1 MAGRRT
7 WRTRATVLSRTKL
20 SEQDL
25 ILTLLSED
33 GCEVRAVAKGA
44 RKPSGKL
51 AGRVELFCEIDVL
64 LARGRNLDIVSEASL
79 LDARLFLR
87 RDPEYLSAAETICE
101 IARLT
106 CFADTP
112 DSYLYPIL
120 TRALAALGGAGDAA
134 HVMLVVSA
142 YAFKVLAHAG
152 WYPELSG
159 CVMCGDEQTELFS
172 PESGGVLCTS
182 CGQEIE
188 GAFSV
193 SDNEIQWL
201 QGLIKLTFDDL
212 LRAEIDEALA
222 YRLAVLVHRW
232 SAVHLEARL
241 RAFEFLLGL

>member
-1 MAGRRT
+1 MAGKRT

-20 SEQDL
+20 AEQDL
-25 ILTLLSED
+25 ILTLLAED

-44 RKPSGKL
+44 RKPSGRL

-79 LDARLFLR
+79 MDARLFLR

-101 IARLT
+101 VARLT

-112 DSYLYPIL
+112 DPFLHPIL
-120 TRALAALGGAGDAA
+120 VRALAAIEEACNAA
-134 HVMLVVSA
+134 HVLLVVAA
-142 YAFKVLAHAG
+142 YAFKVLAHEG

-193 SDNEIQWL
+193 SANEIQWL
-201 QGLIKLTFDDL
+201 QGLINLTFDDL
-212 LRAEIDEALA
+212 IEAEIDEPLA
-222 YRLAVLVHRW
+222 RRLAMLVHRW
-232 SAVHLEARL
+232 SSVHLDARL